1 MWGSPDHTPY
11 DLRFRLLGI
20 PIRVHPLFWLVMVLI
35 GGHGDLKGAAVFVAC
50 AFVSVLVH
58 EMGHGISSRA
68 VGNEP
73 VGVVLYAMGG
83 FCQFMPRSQTAGQR
97 LFVLIM
103 GPGAGFLL
111 MAVVLAAA
119 NAAYGVAPADAMAL
133 VGVGGGNPMGAVL
146 RLPLQ
151 SVITPAFFSLLEI
164 NFWWGVLN
172 LLPIWP
178 LDGGQIA
185 GVVLGQV
192 NPRQA
197 TRWQHVVSLLTAGLI
212 AVFWASRE
220 QYMIALWFG
229 YFAFVNYQVLQTLQS
244 TSRFSNETEWWQR

>member
-1 MWGSPDHTPY
+1 MWGSPDQTAY

-35 GGHGDLKGAAVFVAC
+35 GGHEDLKGAAIFVAC

-73 VGVVLYAMGG
+73 VGIVLYAMGG

-97 LFVLIM
+97 LLVLIM

-111 MAVVLAAA
+111 MALVLAAG
-119 NAAYGVAPADAMAL
+119 NAAYGILPADAMAL
-133 VGVGGGNPMGAVL
+133 VGVGGGNGIGAL
-146 RLPLQ
+146 MRLPHSTIIP
-151 SVITPAFFSLLEI
+151 SVFFYLLEI

-185 GVVLGQV
+185 GVLFGQV
-192 NPRQA
+192 NPRHA
-197 TRWQHVVSLLTAGLI
+197 IRWQHVVSLLTAGLI

-220 QYMIALWFG
+220 QYMMALWFG
-229 YFAFVNYQVLQTLQS
+229 YFALVNYQALQTLQS
-244 TSRFSNETEWWQR
+244 SHRFSNDSEWWQR